1 MNSVV
6 LIGRLV
12 RDPELKALTSG
23 TVITNFTLA
32 ADRPFSKEKQADFI
46 PCICFG
52 KTAEN
57 VANYLTKG
65 RQAAVNGYMQTR
77 TWEKDGVKHYATEV
91 VANSVEFL
99 GSRNGSEGSHPEAPT
114 RESLGHEVSLD
125 DDIPF

>member
-6 LIGRLV
+6 LIGRLA
-12 RDPELKALTSG
+12 RDPELKALPSG

-32 ADRPFSKEKQADFI
+32 VDRPFSKEKQADFI

-57 VANYLTKG
+57 VANFLSKG
-65 RQAAVNGYMQTR
+65 RQAGVQGYMQTR
-77 TWEKDGVKHYATEV
+77 TWEKDGVKHYQTEI

-99 GSRNGSEGSHPEAPT
+99 GSKSGTSETPDSY
-114 RESLGHEVSLD
+114 GHEVQAD
-125 DDIPF
+125 DDSIPF